1 MDDPNQ
7 AEGPGYAYKPSLM
20 GAPWFLRLTP
30 EHLAWAIGR
39 RSGQLAYRDIATIRM
54 SFRPVTMQA
63 RRFLT
68 EIRGPGAPKI
78 VIASASWKSLMEQG
92 QQSNAYSD
100 FVAELHARVAAAGGW
115 PRCGSGLHPLLYWP
129 GVVVFV
135 GVLLALAALIVR
147 ALQQASYSGMFFVA
161 GFMALFAWQ
170 LGRFFKLN
178 KPRRYEPGA
187 PPQALLPRE

>member
-30 EHLAWAIGR
+30 EHLVWAIGR
-39 RSGQLAYRDIATIRM
+39 RSGELAYRDIASIRM

-63 RRFLT
+63 RRYLT
-68 EIRGPGAPKI
+68 EISGAGAPKI
-78 VIASASWKSLMEQG
+78 VISSASWKSLVEQG

-100 FVAELHARVAAAGGW
+100 FVAGLHARVAAAGGR
-115 PRCGSGLHPLLYWP
+115 PRCESGLHQLLYWP
-129 GVVVFV
+129 GAVVFV

-147 ALQQASYSGMFFVA
+147 ALQQGSYSGFFFVA

-178 KPRRYEPGA
+178 RPTRYETGA